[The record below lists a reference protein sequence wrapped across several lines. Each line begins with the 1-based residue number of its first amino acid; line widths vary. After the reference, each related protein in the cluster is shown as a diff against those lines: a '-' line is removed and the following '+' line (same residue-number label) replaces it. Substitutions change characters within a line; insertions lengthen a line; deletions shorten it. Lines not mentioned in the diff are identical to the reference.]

1 MRVYNFVMRVAFCG
15 RENFVA
21 GIKSKVD
28 LIEILVFLAQ
38 KERQVVCYCGK
49 DGELNG
55 FAADCVNKVKNKY
68 KNITCVLVIPY
79 GNGRQAKKFSES
91 GLYDETICLGA
102 KDLPR
107 LTANACEEWMIE
119 QSDLVIALGGAAK
132 ACAYAEKRK
141 KIVLRL

>member
-1 MRVYNFVMRVAFCG
+1 MRQRRG
-15 RENFVA
+15 
-21 GIKSKVD
+21 
-28 LIEILVFLAQ
+28 
-38 KERQVVCYCGK
+38 
-49 DGELNG
+49 LND

-79 GNGRQAKKFSES
+79 GNGRQAKKFSQS
-91 GLYDETICLGA
+91 GLYDETIRLGA

-107 LTANACEEWMIE
+107 LTANGCEEWMIG